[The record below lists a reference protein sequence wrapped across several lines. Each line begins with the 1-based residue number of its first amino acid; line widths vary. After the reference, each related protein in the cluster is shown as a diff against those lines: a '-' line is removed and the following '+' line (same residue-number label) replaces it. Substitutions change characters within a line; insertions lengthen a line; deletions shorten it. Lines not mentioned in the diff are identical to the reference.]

1 MDEFALLGSLGVYTV
16 AAAVMVAL
24 ARFVRMPS
32 IVAYLLA
39 GLLVGPV
46 TGWLGRPLA
55 THEGAETIGEL
66 GIVLLMFLVGAEL
79 SFARIRQVGGV
90 ALAAGL
96 GQVVFTA
103 IGGFAICMGLGFGAM
118 ESIFLATAL
127 TFSSTVVVV
136 KLLDQKG
143 DLESL
148 YGQIAVGIFL
158 VQDLVVI
165 VVLTFLA
172 GLDSPESLGLASVGL
187 GTLKAFAG
195 MAAMLAGCIVAAR
208 RVLPRPFAW
217 AARSPRTLFVWS
229 LAWCFACVLVAHA
242 LALSAEIGA
251 FLAGLSVAQLACA
264 HELRRRVHPLMNFFV
279 AVFFVALGAR
289 LELAEA
295 GPYWFESL
303 VLALFVLI
311 GNPLIF
317 MVILARYRYSERT
330 CFDTSITVAQIS
342 EFSFIFAASG
352 VRAGLIGAPVLAIV
366 GIVGVVT
373 IAASA
378 YMILYSDGLYRLI
391 APTGILRVFRAPA
404 QDDEPA
410 AAPELAGHVIVAGMN
425 ALGRE
430 LAERLHARG
439 EMVLAI
445 DADPRKLTGLPCRVL
460 LGDVEYPSTL
470 ADAGLPRAKLA
481 IASMRDEAASR
492 VFALRCRQRGVPVV
506 LHGFDRAA
514 LPGFREVAPDF
525 LIDSKAEGGRA
536 LARILEERGLVA
548 P

>member
-1 MDEFALLGSLGVYTV
+1 MDEFALLESLGVFTI

-24 ARFVRMPS
+24 ARSVRMPS

-55 THEGAETIGEL
+55 AHAGAGAIGEL

-103 IGGFAICMGLGFGAM
+103 LGGFAICMGLGFAVM

-143 DLESL
+143 DLDAL

-172 GLDSPESLGLASVGL
+172 GLDAPQSLGLASVGL

-251 FLAGLSVAQLACA
+251 FLAGLSVAQLSCA

-279 AVFFVALGAR
+279 AVFFIALGAR

-295 GPYWFESL
+295 GLYWFEAV

-317 MVILARYRYSERT
+317 MAILARYRYSERT
-330 CFDTSITVAQIS
+330 CFATSVTVAQIS

-366 GIVGVVT
+366 GVVGVVT

-378 YMILYSDGLYRLI
+378 YMILYSDGLHRRI
-391 APTGILRVFRAPA
+391 AATGVLRVFRAAA
-404 QDDEPA
+404 QDDEP

-439 EMVLAI
+439 ETVLAI

-460 LGDVEYPSTL
+460 PGDVEYPSTL
-470 ADAGLPRAKLA
+470 AEAGLPRAKLA

-514 LPGFREVAPDF
+514 LPGLREVAPD
-525 LIDSKAEGGRA
+525 LVIDSKAEGGRA
-536 LARILEERGLVA
+536 IARILAERGLVA
-548 P
+548 S